1 MLSAPNEQPML
12 IGTIRF
18 LASDVVDLDGG
29 GEAVE
34 PPKCLREYMVS
45 LYAKF
50 PLVPPVYFAGNY
62 QPIFLPYHSLLDA
75 LVSLLFFATCI
86 FIWEAPGPKRL
97 MKFLGTYV
105 PGNFLVPPAP
115 LHCHLVF

>member
-18 LASDVVDLDGG
+18 LDSDVVDFDGG

-45 LYAKF
+45 FFAKF

-75 LVSLLFFATCI
+75 LVTLLFLQPA
-86 FIWEAPGPKRL
+86 
-97 MKFLGTYV
+97 FLFGGTRPQTV
-105 PGNFLVPPAP
+105 DEILGHSCARQFSSASSTAALSSG
-115 LHCHLVF
+115 L